1 MGKVYYNAFISYS
14 HNERD
19 TYIAKKLHF
28 MLEHYRIPRKI
39 SSASGKTHFTRVFR
53 DQEELTLSSNLTEDI
68 KEALENSEFLIVICS
83 PKAAQS
89 MWVEKEIELFLRSH
103 DRNKVLL
110 VLADGEPED
119 AFPDIIKKYTE
130 PMAGD
135 VRGNNKREI
144 NKKMKTEILRII
156 APMLSCTYDSLK
168 QRHREYLLQ
177 RIIAGLSAVAVLTVL
192 FALYALDQRQ
202 QINDRYEEARRNQAR
217 YLCEISDKLLKS
229 GDRIGALKT
238 ALAIGLEDDKETEP
252 VVPEQV
258 YALNNSLYTYDYS
271 GSLQFKPDTI
281 YELEGQVHYTDEDE
295 RKNGVVSQNGT
306 EYFCIDRMGTAYILN
321 TEDGECIWKISPQ
334 DILETIDDE
343 FIYFQ
348 PVSDEKAVLISTT
361 YIIYVDWKT
370 QRVEKQIKTD
380 ELLKIGT
387 LLCAAQE
394 SKVAI
399 ANGNSIAIYDI
410 EQGKCI
416 QNIKYSSE
424 DDSYYYQPNS
434 IVFRPDGKEVAVGVS
449 APQYESAE
457 GKRGGIF
464 RISLEDG
471 NVTSLCSQNTET
483 LIYLDN
489 KTVAAIHSQY
499 ATEEEPSGFWYDNSY
514 FVALYSMSD
523 EKSLFY
529 SEKYKITD
537 ITVPCYLSV
546 ETMEVLGDKQ
556 EVLIASINNNIIFYN
571 PDTGEKLIEKNF
583 DTGIVGFCKYDETRI
598 LVGFADGSIKNFV
611 PDNQER
617 FFAAS
622 MINTEVSEFT
632 YCPETDTVI
641 QAQAGSHNIIFSRCI
656 HNKNAEMILKNAEIR
671 DVEYYSVETNK
682 GDTEI
687 YRYVTY
693 VNNDDSLSIA
703 IYKAGDS
710 KELALYSLKSPSFYV
725 KNVEVREV
733 NQQPIMFLSISD
745 YDAIE
750 LVAINLQTGSIQTI
764 YKNKDNDEWNNC
776 SIKIFHDGNRALVF
790 SRDRF
795 AIGEVNESGI
805 SLPDVERESY
815 PADEIEDAVVS
826 YDDKY
831 IVFVTSD
838 SADMAFYQQIRIWD
852 IANEKWQRLE
862 DNLSVKIKKDSFDI
876 GRSSNK
882 IVYYTE
888 NGTIDTMDFEKG
900 ELLCSITY
908 GQSDSLEI
916 SFINTDQYL
925 ITYSDNINL
934 TLWDVTEGKMLMEE
948 ETGTEFIGHIYV
960 DGSSKFFGIKN
971 SFMGVNDAG
980 ISTQEL
986 KVYSLEESGRFYHFA
1001 DIPYGYA
1008 SFEAEEF
1015 FCAGGHGCYYGDFLD
1030 YKTLENQAEK
1040 ILGDEKLS
1048 LVEKR
1053 KYYIS
1058 E

>member
-1 MGKVYYNAFISYS
+1 MGKVYYDAFISYS

-19 TYIAKKLHF
+19 IYIAKKLHF

-39 SSASGKTHFTRVFR
+39 RSASGKAHITRVFR
-53 DQEELTLSSNLTEDI
+53 DQEELALSSDLTDDI
-68 KEALENSEFLIVICS
+68 KEVLENSEFLIVICS

-103 DRNKVLL
+103 DRSKVLL
-110 VLADGEPED
+110 VLADGEPEE

-177 RIIAGLSAVAVLTVL
+177 RIIAGLSAIAVLTVL

-202 QINDRYEEARRNQAR
+202 HINDRYEEARRNQAR
-217 YLCEISDKLLKS
+217 YLCEISDQLLKS

-238 ALAIGLEDDKETEP
+238 ALAIRPESDKETEP
-252 VVPEQV
+252 VVPEQM
-258 YALNNSLYTYDYS
+258 YALSNSLYTYDYS
-271 GSLQFKPDTI
+271 GSLQFKPDII
-281 YELEGQVHYTDEDE
+281 YELEGQVHYINEDKNE
-295 RKNGVVSQNGT
+295 NGVVSQNGT
-306 EYFCIDRMGTAYILN
+306 EYFCIDRMGKAYILN
-321 TEDGECIWKISPQ
+321 TEDGECIWEISPQ
-334 DILETIDDE
+334 DMLETIDDE

-361 YIIYVDWKT
+361 YVVYVDWKT
-370 QRVEKQIKTD
+370 QRVEKLIKID

-399 ANGNSIAIYDI
+399 ANGNSIVIYDV
-410 EQGKCI
+410 EQEKCI
-416 QNIKYSSE
+416 QNVKYSLE
-424 DDSYYYQPNS
+424 DDSYYYQLNS
-434 IVFRPDGKEVAVGVS
+434 IAFHPDGKEVAVGVS
-449 APQYESAE
+449 TPQYESAE

-464 RISLEDG
+464 RISLENG

-483 LIYLDN
+483 LLYLDN
-489 KTVAAIHSQY
+489 ETVAAIHSQY

-546 ETMEVLGDKQ
+546 ETMEVLGEKQ
-556 EVLIASINNNIIFYN
+556 EVLISSINNNITFYN

-583 DTGIVGFCKYDETRI
+583 DTDIVGFCKYDETRI
-598 LVGFADGSIKNFV
+598 LVGFADGSIKNFI
-611 PDNQER
+611 PDNQKR
-617 FFAAS
+617 FFSAS

-641 QAQAGSHNIIFSRCI
+641 QAQSGSHNIIFSRCFN
-656 HNKNAEMILKNAEIR
+656 NKNAEMILKNTQIR
-671 DVEYYSVETNK
+671 DVKYYSVKTNK
-682 GDTEI
+682 GDSEI
-687 YRYVTY
+687 YRYVSY
-693 VNNDDSLSIA
+693 VNDDDSLSIA
-703 IYKAGDS
+703 IYKSGDS
-710 KELALYSLKSPSFYV
+710 EELVIYPLKSSSFYV

-733 NQQPIMFLSISD
+733 NQKPIMFLSTSD
-745 YDAIE
+745 YNTIE
-750 LVAINLQTGSIQTI
+750 LVAINLETGSIQTI
-764 YKNKDNDEWNNC
+764 YNNKDNDEWNNC
-776 SIKIFHDGNRALVF
+776 SIKIFYDGNRALVF

-795 AIGEVNESGI
+795 VIGEVNETGI
-805 SLPDVERESY
+805 RLPDAERESY
-815 PADEIEDAVVS
+815 PMDEIEDAVVS
-826 YDDKY
+826 YDDRY

-838 SADMAFYQQIRIWD
+838 TADMAYNQQIRIWD
-852 IANEKWQRLE
+852 IENEKWQRLE
-862 DNLSVKIKKDSFDI
+862 GNLSEKIKKDSFDI
-876 GRSSNK
+876 GKNSNR
-882 IVYYTE
+882 IAYYTE

-900 ELLCSITY
+900 ELLYSIAY
-908 GQSDSLEI
+908 GQSDSLSI

-925 ITYSDNINL
+925 ISYGDNINL
-934 TLWDVTEGKMLMEE
+934 TLWDVENGKMLMEE
-948 ETGTEFIGHIYV
+948 EDGTEFPGRIYV
-960 DGSSKFFGIKN
+960 DDSSKFFGIKN
-971 SFMGVNDAG
+971 SFIGVNDAG

-986 KVYSLEESGRFYHFA
+986 KIYSLDESGRFYQYA

-1015 FCAGGHGCYYGDFLD
+1015 FCACGHGCFYGDFLD
-1030 YKTLENQAEK
+1030 YKTLETQAEK
-1040 ILGDEKLS
+1040 ILGGEKLS
-1048 LVEKR
+1048 PAEKR

>member
-1 MGKVYYNAFISYS
+1 MSNINYNAFISYS

-28 MLEHYRIPRKI
+28 MLEHYRIPRKLR
-39 SSASGKTHFTRVFR
+39 SASGKTHITRVFR
-53 DQEELTLSSNLTEDI
+53 DREELTLSSDLTEDI
-68 KEALENSEFLIVICS
+68 KEALESSEFLIVICS
-83 PKAAQS
+83 PNAAQS

-103 DRNKVLL
+103 DRRKVLL
-110 VLADGEPED
+110 VLAEGEPED

-135 VRGNNKREI
+135 VRGDNKREI

-217 YLCEISDKLLKS
+217 YLCEISDQLLRS

-238 ALAIGLEDDKETEP
+238 ALAIRSEDDKETEP
-252 VVPEQV
+252 VVPEQM

-281 YELEGQVHYTDEDE
+281 YELEGQVHYIDEDE
-295 RKNGVVSQNGT
+295 KENGVVSQNGT

-321 TEDGECIWKISPQ
+321 TEDGECIWEISPQ

-361 YIIYVDWKT
+361 YVVYVDWKT

-380 ELLKIGT
+380 ELLKVGT
-387 LLCAAQE
+387 LLCAAQG

-416 QNIKYSSE
+416 KNVKYSLE

-434 IVFRPDGKEVAVGVS
+434 IVFCPDGKEVAVGVS
-449 APQYESAE
+449 TLQYESAE

-483 LIYLDN
+483 LLYLDN
-489 KTVAAIHSQY
+489 ETVAAIHSQY
-499 ATEEEPSGFWYDNSY
+499 ATEEETSGFWYDNSY
-514 FVALYSMSD
+514 YIALYSTSD

-546 ETMEVLGDKQ
+546 ETMEVLGEKQ
-556 EVLIASINNNIIFYN
+556 EVLIASINNNITFYN

-583 DTGIVGFCKYDETRI
+583 DTDIVGFCKYDETRI
-598 LVGFADGSIKNFV
+598 LIGFADGSIKNFV

-617 FFAAS
+617 FFSAS

-632 YCPETDTVI
+632 YCHETGTVI
-641 QAQAGSHNIIFSRCI
+641 QAQSGSHNIIFSRCI
-656 HNKNAEMILKNAEIR
+656 NNKNAEMILKNAEIR
-671 DVEYYSVETNK
+671 DVEYYSVKTNK

-687 YRYVTY
+687 YRYVSY
-693 VNNDDSLSIA
+693 GDVDDNLTIA
-703 IYKAGDS
+703 IYKTGDS
-710 KELALYSLKSPSFYV
+710 EALALYTLKSSSFYV

-733 NQQPIMFLSISD
+733 NQKPIMFLSIVD
-745 YDAIE
+745 YDKIE

-764 YKNKDNDEWNNC
+764 YDNDDNDEWNNC

-805 SLPDVERESY
+805 SLPDAGSESY
-815 PADEIEDAVVS
+815 PLDQIEDAVVS
-826 YDDKY
+826 YDGKY
-831 IVFVTSD
+831 IVFATSSD
-838 SADMAFYQQIRIWD
+838 EDMWDEQRIRIWD
-852 IANEKWQRLE
+852 IENEKWQKLE
-862 DNLSVKIKKDSFDI
+862 GNLSVKIKESSFDI
-876 GRSSNK
+876 GRSSNR

-888 NGTIDTMDFEKG
+888 SGTIDTMDFEQGK
-900 ELLCSITY
+900 LLYSITY
-908 GQSDSLEI
+908 GQTDSLSI
-916 SFINTDQYL
+916 SFLNMDQYL
-925 ITYSDNINL
+925 IAYGDNINL
-934 TLWDVTEGKMLMEE
+934 TLWDVEGRKILMEE
-948 ETGTEFIGHIYV
+948 ETDTEFPGQIYV

-971 SFMGVNDAG
+971 SAMAVNDAG

-986 KVYSLEESGRFYHFA
+986 RIYSLDESGRFYHYA

-1008 SFEAEEF
+1008 SFEAGEF
-1015 FCAGGHGCYYGDFLD
+1015 FCAGGHGGYYGNFLD
-1030 YKTLENQAEK
+1030 YKELETQAEE
-1040 ILGDEKLS
+1040 ILDDEKLS
-1048 LVEKR
+1048 LAEKR

>member
-1 MGKVYYNAFISYS
+1 MSKVNYNAFISYS

-39 SSASGKTHFTRVFR
+39 RSASGKAHITRVFR
-53 DQEELTLSSNLTEDI
+53 DQEELTLSSDLTDDI
-68 KEALENSEFLIVICS
+68 REALESSEFLIVICS

-103 DRNKVLL
+103 DRSKVLL
-110 VLADGEPED
+110 VLAEGEPED

-217 YLCEISDKLLKS
+217 YLCEISDQLLKS

-238 ALAIGLEDDKETEP
+238 ALAIRPENDKEMES
-252 VVPEQV
+252 VVPEQM

-281 YELEGQVHYTDEDE
+281 YELEGQVHYIDEKE
-295 RKNGVVSQNGT
+295 SGVVSQSGT

-334 DILETIDDE
+334 DILNTIDDE

-361 YIIYVDWKT
+361 YIVYVDWKT

-380 ELLKIGT
+380 ELLKVGT
-387 LLCAAQE
+387 LLCATQG

-416 QNIKYSSE
+416 QNVKYSLE

-434 IVFRPDGKEVAVGVS
+434 IVFCPDGKEVAVGVS
-449 APQYESAE
+449 ALQYESAE
-457 GKRGGIF
+457 GKKGGIF

-471 NVTSLCSQNTET
+471 NVTSLCSQATET
-483 LIYLDN
+483 LLYLDN
-489 KTVAAIHSQY
+489 ETVAAIHSQY

-514 FVALYSMSD
+514 FVALYSTSD

-546 ETMEVLGDKQ
+546 ETMEVFGEKQ
-556 EVLIASINNNIIFYN
+556 EVLIASINNNITFYN
-571 PDTGEKLIEKNF
+571 LDTGEKLIEQNF
-583 DTGIVGFCKYDETRI
+583 DTDIVGFCKYDETRI
-598 LVGFADGSIKNFV
+598 LIGFADGSIKNFV

-632 YCPETDTVI
+632 YCSETDTVI
-641 QAQAGSHNIIFSRCI
+641 QAQSGSHNIIFSRCI
-656 HNKNAEMILKNAEIR
+656 NNKNAEMILKNAEIR
-671 DVEYYSVETNK
+671 DVKYYSVKTNK
-682 GDTEI
+682 GDSEI
-687 YRYVTY
+687 YRYVSY
-693 VNNDDSLSIA
+693 VNDDDSLSIA

-710 KELALYSLKSPSFYV
+710 KELALYSLKSSSFYV
-725 KNVEVREV
+725 KNIEVREV
-733 NQQPIMFLSISD
+733 NQKPIMFLSISD
-745 YDAIE
+745 YDTIE

-764 YKNKDNDEWNNC
+764 YDNDEWNNC

-790 SRDRF
+790 SGDRF
-795 AIGEVNESGI
+795 AIGKVNESGI
-805 SLPDVERESY
+805 SLLNAENESY
-815 PADEIEDAVVS
+815 PLDQIEDAVVS

-831 IVFVTSD
+831 IVFATSD
-838 SADMAFYQQIRIWD
+838 MEDMWDEQRIRIWD
-852 IANEKWQRLE
+852 IENEKWQRLE
-862 DNLSVKIKKDSFDI
+862 GNLSVKIKESSFDI
-876 GRSSNK
+876 GRSSNR
-882 IVYYTE
+882 IAYYTE
-888 NGTIDTMDFEKG
+888 SGTIDTMDFEQGK
-900 ELLCSITY
+900 LLYSVTY
-908 GQSDSLEI
+908 GQSDSLSI
-916 SFINTDQYL
+916 SFINMDQYL
-925 ITYSDNINL
+925 IAYGDNINL
-934 TLWDVTEGKMLMEE
+934 TLWDVEGREILMEE
-948 ETGTEFIGHIYV
+948 ETGTEFPGKIYV

-971 SFMGVNDAG
+971 SFMGVSDAEV
-980 ISTQEL
+980 SALEL
-986 KVYSLEESGRFYHFA
+986 RIYSLDDESGRFYHYA

-1015 FCAGGHGCYYGDFLD
+1015 LCAGDSGCYYGDFLD
-1030 YKTLENQAEK
+1030 YKALETQAEE
-1040 ILGDEKLS
+1040 ILEDEELS
-1048 LVEKR
+1048 PAEKR

>member
-1 MGKVYYNAFISYS
+1 MSNVNYDAFISYS

-39 SSASGKTHFTRVFR
+39 RSASGKAHITRVFR
-53 DQEELTLSSNLTEDI
+53 DQEELTLSSDLTDDI

-103 DRNKVLL
+103 DRSKVLL
-110 VLADGEPED
+110 VLANGEPEE

-177 RIIAGLSAVAVLTVL
+177 RTIAVLSIIAVLTVL

-217 YLCEISDKLLKS
+217 YLCEISDQLLRS

-238 ALAIGLEDDKETEP
+238 ALAIRPEDDKETEP

-281 YELEGQVHYTDEDE
+281 YELEGQVHYID
-295 RKNGVVSQNGT
+295 GVVSQNGT

-321 TEDGECIWKISPQ
+321 TEDGECIWKIFPQ
-334 DILETIDDE
+334 DILNTIDDE

-361 YIIYVDWKT
+361 YVVYVDWKT

-380 ELLKIGT
+380 ELLKVGT
-387 LLCAAQE
+387 LLCAAQG

-416 QNIKYSSE
+416 QTVKYSLE

-434 IVFRPDGKEVAVGVS
+434 IAFRPDGKEVAVGAS
-449 APQYESAE
+449 SSTPWHESAE

-471 NVTSLCSQNTET
+471 NVTSLCSQTTET
-483 LIYLDN
+483 LLYLDN
-489 KTVAAIHSQY
+489 EKVVAIHSQY
-499 ATEEEPSGFWYDNSY
+499 ATEEEPSGFWDDKRY
-514 FVALYSMSD
+514 FVALYSTSD
-523 EKSLFY
+523 EKISFY

-537 ITVPCYLSV
+537 IAVPCYLSV
-546 ETMEVLGDKQ
+546 ETMEILGEKQ

-571 PDTGEKLIEKNF
+571 PNTGEKLIEQNF
-583 DTGIVGFCKYDETRI
+583 DTDIVGFCKYDETRI
-598 LVGFADGSIKNFV
+598 LIGFADGSIKNFV
-611 PDNQER
+611 PDAQER
-617 FFAAS
+617 FFVAS

-632 YCPETDTVI
+632 YCPKNGTVI
-641 QAQAGSHNIIFSRCI
+641 QTQQGSHNIIFSRCV
-656 HNKNAEMILKNAEIR
+656 HNKNAEVILKNVEIR
-671 DVEYYSVETNK
+671 DVEYYSVKTNK

-687 YRYVTY
+687 YRYVSY
-693 VNNDDSLSIA
+693 DDADNNLTIA
-703 IYKAGDS
+703 IYETGAP
-710 KELALYSLKSPSFYV
+710 EALALYTLKSSSFYV

-733 NQQPIMFLSISD
+733 NQKPIMFLSIGD
-745 YDAIE
+745 YDITE
-750 LVAINLQTGSIQTI
+750 LVAVNLQTGSIQTI
-764 YKNKDNDEWNNC
+764 YTFKNDDGWNNC
-776 SIKIFHDGNRALVF
+776 SIKIFHNNNRAIVF
-790 SRDRF
+790 SRNGF
-795 AIGEVNESGI
+795 AIGKVNESGI
-805 SLPDVERESY
+805 SLPNAENEQY
-815 PADEIEDAVVS
+815 PLDGIEDAVVS

-831 IVFVTSD
+831 IVFVVSD
-838 SADMAFYQQIRIWD
+838 TTDSVYNQQIRIWD
-852 IANEKWQRLE
+852 IENEKWERLSG
-862 DNLSVKIKKDSFDI
+862 NLSVKIKKDSFDI
-876 GRSSNK
+876 GRSSNR

-900 ELLCSITY
+900 ELIYSISY
-908 GQSDSLEI
+908 GQSDSLDI
-916 SFINTDQYL
+916 SFINMDQYL
-925 ITYSDNINL
+925 IAYGDNINL
-934 TLWDVTEGKMLMEE
+934 TFWDVGKRKMLMEE
-948 ETGTEFIGHIYV
+948 EDGTEFLGQIYV

-971 SFMGVNDAG
+971 SFIGVNDER

-986 KVYSLEESGRFYHFA
+986 KIYSLDESGRFYHYA

-1030 YKTLENQAEK
+1030 YKTLETQAEE

-1048 LVEKR
+1048 LAEKR

>member
-1 MGKVYYNAFISYS
+1 MSNVNYDAFISYS

-28 MLEHYRIPRKI
+28 TLEHYQIPRKI
-39 SSASGKTHFTRVFR
+39 RSVSGKAHITRVFR
-53 DQEELTLSSNLTEDI
+53 DQEELTISSDLTDDI

-103 DRNKVLL
+103 DRSKVLL
-110 VLADGEPED
+110 VLAEGEPED
-119 AFPDIIKKYTE
+119 AFPDIIKKFTE

-177 RIIAGLSAVAVLTVL
+177 RTIAVLSIIAVLTVL
-192 FALYALDQRQ
+192 FTLYALNQRQ
-202 QINDRYEEARRNQAR
+202 QINERYEEARRNQAR
-217 YLCEISDKLLKS
+217 YLCEISDQLLKS

-238 ALAIGLEDDKETEP
+238 ALAIRPEDDKEMEP
-252 VVPEQV
+252 VVPEQM

-281 YELEGQVHYTDEDE
+281 YELEGQVSYNEKKSE
-295 RKNGVVSQNGT
+295 VVSQSGT

-334 DILETIDDE
+334 DILNTIDDE

-361 YIIYVDWKT
+361 YIVYVDWKT

-380 ELLKIGT
+380 ELLKVGT
-387 LLCAAQE
+387 LLCAAQG

-416 QNIKYSSE
+416 QTVKYSSE

-434 IVFRPDGKEVAVGVS
+434 IAFRPDGKEVAVGVS
-449 APQYESAE
+449 ALQHESAE

-471 NVTSLCSQNTET
+471 NVTSLCSQTTET
-483 LIYLDN
+483 LLYLDN
-489 KTVAAIHSQY
+489 EKVVAIHSQY
-499 ATEEEPSGFWYDNSY
+499 ATEEEPSGFWDDKRY

-523 EKSLFY
+523 EKISFY

-537 ITVPCYLSV
+537 IAVPCYLSV
-546 ETMEVLGDKQ
+546 ETMEILGEKQ

-571 PDTGEKLIEKNF
+571 PNTGEKLIEQNF
-583 DTGIVGFCKYDETRI
+583 DTDIVGFCKYDETRI
-598 LVGFADGSIKNFV
+598 LIGFADGSIKNFV
-611 PDNQER
+611 PDDQER
-617 FFAAS
+617 FFVAS

-632 YCPETDTVI
+632 YCPKNGTVI
-641 QAQAGSHNIIFSRCI
+641 QTQQGSHNIIFSRCV
-656 HNKNAEMILKNAEIR
+656 HKKNAEVILKNVEIR
-671 DVEYYSVETNK
+671 DVEYYSVKTNK

-687 YRYVTY
+687 YRYVSY
-693 VNNDDSLSIA
+693 DDADNNLTIA
-703 IYKAGDS
+703 IYETGAP
-710 KELALYSLKSPSFYV
+710 EALALYTLKSSSFYV

-733 NQQPIMFLSISD
+733 NQKPIMFLSIGD
-745 YDAIE
+745 YDITE
-750 LVAINLQTGSIQTI
+750 LVAVNLQTGSIQTI
-764 YKNKDNDEWNNC
+764 YTFKNDDGWNNC
-776 SIKIFHDGNRALVF
+776 SIKIFHNNNRAIVF
-790 SRDRF
+790 SRNGF
-795 AIGEVNESGI
+795 AIGKVNESGI
-805 SLPDVERESY
+805 SLPNAENEQY
-815 PADEIEDAVVS
+815 PLDGIEDAVVS

-831 IVFVTSD
+831 IVFVVSD
-838 SADMAFYQQIRIWD
+838 TTDSVYNQQIRIWD
-852 IANEKWQRLE
+852 IENEKWERLSG
-862 DNLSVKIKKDSFDI
+862 NLSVKIKKDSFDI
-876 GRSSNK
+876 GRSSNR

-900 ELLCSITY
+900 ELIYSISY
-908 GQSDSLEI
+908 GQSDSLDI
-916 SFINTDQYL
+916 SFINMDQYL
-925 ITYSDNINL
+925 IAYGDNINL
-934 TLWDVTEGKMLMEE
+934 TFWDVGKRKMLMEE
-948 ETGTEFIGHIYV
+948 EDGTEFLGQIYV

-971 SFMGVNDAG
+971 SFIGVNDEG

-986 KVYSLEESGRFYHFA
+986 KIYSLDESGRFYHYA

-1030 YKTLENQAEK
+1030 YKTLETRAEE

-1048 LVEKR
+1048 LAEKR